1 MLRLKTLL
9 AAALCAVAVGC
20 AFGSDDALI
29 PAEDIVLPLGDF
41 TVADTYV
48 QNSDD
53 PSLWDRSGNE
63 GAYEHYTLRQE
74 AGGYWLD
81 ETFWLVFAR
90 LDDGSDEY
98 LMQLATPEEG
108 TDGGYVYNYAIGKVV
123 GDRLF
128 MKLPDCDD
136 LPIDTI
142 NELEL
147 DADCTFANHADLK
160 RAIAETKGTISY
172 TTYYQLR

>member
-1 MLRLKTLL
+1 MLRLKTFL

-20 AFGSDDALI
+20 AFGSNEALI
-29 PAEDIVLPLGDF
+29 PAEDAVLPLGSF

-48 QNSDD
+48 QNGDD
-53 PSLWDRSGNE
+53 PAQWDRSGHD

-81 ETFWLVFAR
+81 GESWLVFAR

-98 LMQLATPEEG
+98 LMQVATPEESV
-108 TDGGYVYNYAIGKVV
+108 DGGYVYNYAVGKIV

-147 DADCTFANHADLK
+147 DADCTLTTYADLK
-160 RAIAETKGTISY
+160 RAIAETKDAIRY

>member
-1 MLRLKTLL
+1 MLRLKTFL

-20 AFGSDDALI
+20 AFGSNEALI
-29 PAEDIVLPLGDF
+29 PAEDTVLPLGSF
-41 TVADTYV
+41 TLADTYV
-48 QNSDD
+48 RNSDD
-53 PSLWDRSGNE
+53 PSLWDRSGDE
-63 GAYEHYTLRQE
+63 GAYEYYTLRQE

-81 ETFWLVFAR
+81 EMFWLVFAR
-90 LDDGSDEY
+90 LDEGTDEY
-98 LMQLATPEEG
+98 LMQVATPEES
-108 TDGGYVYNYAIGKVV
+108 TDGGYVYNYAVGKMA

-147 DADCTFANHADLK
+147 DADCTLTTYAGLK

>member
-1 MLRLKTLL
+1 MLRLRTFL
-9 AAALCAVAVGC
+9 AAALCAIAAGC
-20 AFGSDDALI
+20 AFGSYEALI
-29 PAEDIVLPLGDF
+29 PAEDIVLPLDGF

-53 PSLWDRSGNE
+53 PSLWERSGNE

-74 AGGYWLD
+74 ANGYWLD

-98 LMQLATPEEG
+98 LMQVATPEESV
-108 TDGGYVYNYAIGKVV
+108 DGGYVYNYGVGKID

-142 NELEL
+142 NQLEL
-147 DADCTFANHADLK
+147 DADCTLSTYADLK
-160 RAIAETKGTISY
+160 RAIAETKGAISY